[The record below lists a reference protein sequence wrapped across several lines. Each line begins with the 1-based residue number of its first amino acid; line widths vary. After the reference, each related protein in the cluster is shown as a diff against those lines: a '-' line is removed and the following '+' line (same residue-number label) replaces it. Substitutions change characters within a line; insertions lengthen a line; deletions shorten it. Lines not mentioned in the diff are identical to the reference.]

1 MADTFC
7 GPMKRLP
14 RAGELLALEQM
25 PSKAGGCAANVAID
39 LTKQGFAVDVCGCV
53 GADSSAEV
61 LLQSLIAA
69 GVGCGQVR
77 RLDSH
82 PTSKTVIVLVEGEDR
97 RYLHVFGANAAF
109 NIGQIPRAWIDGL
122 RVFYLGGLFV
132 MPAVDTGEL
141 AELLAYCR
149 GRGIRTV
156 VNVVVPH
163 DYSGMKEL
171 APILPHVDYFLPND
185 DEAQRLTGHADP
197 ERQIDALLG
206 HGAQTVI
213 VTRGNEG
220 SIAGSGSKRWQAGA
234 YHVDSIDPT
243 GAGDAFAAGVI
254 TGILRGWDLGLSL
267 RYAAALGASA
277 TTAIGTTD
285 GVFTVE
291 AGQAFSTAIRSRSPN
306 QYRIDSGCGK
316 HGRPSV

>member
-1 MADTFC
+1 MMIDVGCAGILVADTFC

-14 RAGELLALEQM
+14 HPGELLALAEM

-39 LTKQGFAVDVCGCV
+39 LAKQGFAVDVCGCV
-53 GADSSAEV
+53 GADPSAEV
-61 LLQSLIAA
+61 LLQPLSAA
-69 GVGCGQVR
+69 GAGCRQVR

-109 NIGQIPRAWIDGL
+109 NIGQIPRAWIDSL
-122 RVFYLGGLFV
+122 RVFYLGGLLV
-132 MPAVDTGEL
+132 MPAVDSTEL

-156 VNVVVPH
+156 VDVVVPH

-185 DEAQRLTGHADP
+185 DEAQRLTGEADP
-197 ERQIDALLG
+197 ERQIGALLK
-206 HGAQTVI
+206 HGTKNVI

-220 SIAGSGSKRWQAGA
+220 SIAGSGSKRWQAGT

-254 TGILRGWDLGLSL
+254 TGILRGWDMGQSL
-267 RYAAALGASA
+267 RYGAALGASA
-277 TTAIGTTD
+277 TMAIGTTD
-285 GVFTVE
+285 GVFTAE
-291 AGQAFSTAIRSRSPN
+291 AGEA
-306 QYRIDSGCGK
+306 YIDRHPLAVAESA
-316 HGRPSV
+316 S

>member
-1 MADTFC
+1 MVDVGCAGILVADTFC

-39 LTKQGFAVDVCGCV
+39 LAKQGFAAEVCGCV
-53 GADSSAEV
+53 GADPSAEV
-61 LLQSLIAA
+61 LLKSLAAA
-69 GVGCGQVR
+69 GVGCRQVR

-82 PTSKTVIVLVEGEDR
+82 PTSKTVILLVEGEDR

-109 NIGQIPRAWIDGL
+109 GIAQVPRPWIDSL
-122 RVFYLGGLFV
+122 RVFYLGGLLV
-132 MPAVDTGEL
+132 MPGIDFAAL
-141 AELLAYCR
+141 ADLLSYCR

-156 VNVVVPH
+156 VDVVVPH
-163 DYSGMKEL
+163 DYAGTDEL
-171 APILPHVDYFLPND
+171 AAILPHVDYFLPND
-185 DEAQRLTGHADP
+185 DEARRLTGEADP
-197 ERQIDALLG
+197 ERQLDALLG
-206 HGAQTVI
+206 HGTGTVI

-220 SIAGSGSKRWQAGA
+220 SLAGSGEKRWRAGA
-234 YHVDSIDPT
+234 YRVESIDPT

-254 TGILRGWDLGLSL
+254 TGILRGWDMCRCL

-277 TTAIGTTD
+277 TMAIGTTD

-291 AGQAFSTAIRSRSPN
+291 AGQAFVDRQPLPVAEA
-306 QYRIDSGCGK
+306 GC
-316 HGRPSV
+316 

>member
-1 MADTFC
+1 
-7 GPMKRLP
+7 MKRLP

-39 LTKQGFAVDVCGCV
+39 LAKQGFVVDVCGCV
-53 GADSSAEV
+53 GADPSAEV
-61 LLQSLIAA
+61 LLKSLSAA

-109 NIGQIPRAWIDGL
+109 NIGRIPRAWIDTL
-122 RVFYLGGLFV
+122 RVFYLGGLLV
-132 MPAVDTGEL
+132 MPAIDFGEL

-149 GRGIRTV
+149 SRGIRTV
-156 VNVVVPH
+156 VDVVVPH
-163 DYSGMKEL
+163 DYSGLDEL
-171 APILPHVDYFLPND
+171 APVLPHVDYFLPND
-185 DEAQRLTGHADP
+185 DEARRLTGHADP

-206 HGAQTVI
+206 HGPQTVV

-220 SIAGSGSKRWQAGA
+220 SIAGSARKRWRAGA
-234 YHVDSIDPT
+234 HRVESIDPT

-254 TGILRGWDLGLSL
+254 TGILRGWDLTLSL

-285 GVFTVE
+285 GVFTAA
-291 AGQAFSTAIRSRSPN
+291 AGQAFLNEHPLAVAEST
-306 QYRIDSGCGK
+306 
-316 HGRPSV
+316 